1 MPPTAAFTPEDLVV
15 VIPTRDR
22 WSILERTLA
31 SLATQSVSGHEVVVV
46 VDGTD
51 QSPPPLQADR
61 VLVKEWAG
69 ASAARNHGANSSD
82 RSLLL
87 FLGDDIVPDRDLV
100 RRHLERHNRET
111 AATVAVLGHTDWH
124 PEVRA
129 NRIQHWLDWSGT
141 QFDYRLLRAQG
152 IDDAGFGRF
161 YSSNVSLKRE
171 LFDAVRGFD
180 EDFIIYYEDIDVGW
194 RLAQHGMV
202 LRYEPDAV
210 GYHLHS
216 YDWHSL
222 VRRFEGIA
230 RSERLMA
237 SKHDWFTPWFSGRIN
252 EALTHRPVSRGWAL
266 LVDAV
271 PSRPRRLR
279 EVAERRASRWYHQ
292 NLAPAF
298 RTSWERSGAA

>member
-1 MPPTAAFTPEDLVV
+1 MATTTAFTPADLVV

-31 SLATQSVSGHEVVVV
+31 SLATQSVTGHEVVVV

-51 QSPPPLQADR
+51 QELPPVQADQ

-69 ASAARNHGANSSD
+69 ASAARNHGARAS
-82 RSLLL
+82 RRPLLL

-100 RRHLERHNRET
+100 CRHLERHTREP
-111 AATVAVLGHTDWH
+111 ATTIAVLGHTEWH
-124 PEVRA
+124 PEVRG
-129 NRIQHWLDWSGT
+129 NRIQRWLDWSGT

-171 LFDAVRGFD
+171 LFDSVRGFD

-194 RLAQHGMV
+194 RLAQEGMV
-202 LRYEPDAV
+202 LRYEPDAI
-210 GYHLHS
+210 GYHLHR
-216 YDWHSL
+216 YDWDSL

-237 SKHDWFTPWFSGRIN
+237 SKHDWFTPWFNGRIN
-252 EALTHRPVSRGWAL
+252 EALSHPSVSRGWAL

-271 PSRPRRLR
+271 PSRPRRVR

-298 RTSWERSGAA
+298 KGSWERSSTA